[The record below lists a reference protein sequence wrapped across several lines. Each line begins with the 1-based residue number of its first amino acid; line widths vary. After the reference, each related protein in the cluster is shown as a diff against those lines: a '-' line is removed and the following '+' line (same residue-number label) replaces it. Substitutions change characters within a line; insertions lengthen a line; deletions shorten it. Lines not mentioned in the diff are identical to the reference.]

1 MSTRERILD
10 AAEALVHEHGFAA
23 TSVDAVLAAAP
34 ASKGA
39 FFHHFPS
46 KAHLGRALVERYARA
61 DAQVL
66 ERFMAAAER
75 ESDDPAEQVVAF
87 VRLFEEAADGIA
99 AEQPGCLFVSFLYE
113 RGEAGRET
121 RDVIAASVELWR
133 SRLLVKLR
141 MAARFRPPVVGVDL
155 ESLADQVFTTF
166 EGAFILARATGDP
179 GRLRAQFAHLRTY
192 LALVFDVPA
201 VPSKRSLDGG
211 SAVGAP

>member
-10 AAEALVHEHGFAA
+10 AAETLVHEYGFAA
-23 TSVDAVLAAAP
+23 TSVDAVLAAVP
-34 ASKGA
+34 TSKGA

-61 DAQVL
+61 DAEVL
-66 ERFMAAAER
+66 DTFMATAEQ

-87 VRLFEEAADGIA
+87 VRLFEEAADRIA
-99 AEQPGCLFVSFLYE
+99 MEQPGCLFVSFLYE

-121 RDVIAASVELWR
+121 RDIIVAAVELWR

-141 MAARFRPPVVGVDL
+141 MAARFHPPAADADL

-166 EGAFILARATGDP
+166 EGGFILARATGDP
-179 GRLRAQFAHLRTY
+179 ARLRAQLAHLRTY
-192 LALVFDVPA
+192 LALLFDVP
-201 VPSKRSLDGG
+201 PTKRSLD
-211 SAVGAP
+211 AAPIVTAP